1 MLMSVTVK
9 FVGALRRVA
18 GKSTVMIPCSANF
31 SVKDLLQKIF
41 LDIPEIKTCITNQQT
56 DGAIKNS
63 ALILVNDRE
72 ISVLNGLD
80 TLLTGNDEVVL
91 IPVAHGG

>member
-9 FVGALRRVA
+9 FVGALRRAVN
-18 GKSTVMIPCSANF
+18 KSTMTINCSTNF
-31 SVKDLLQKIF
+31 SVKELIQKI
-41 LDIPEIKTCITNQQT
+41 LIDIPEIKTDIITQQA
-56 DGAIKNS
+56 DGAMKN
-63 ALILVNDRE
+63 AVLILVNERE

-80 TLLTGNDEVVL
+80 TILTNKDDVVF